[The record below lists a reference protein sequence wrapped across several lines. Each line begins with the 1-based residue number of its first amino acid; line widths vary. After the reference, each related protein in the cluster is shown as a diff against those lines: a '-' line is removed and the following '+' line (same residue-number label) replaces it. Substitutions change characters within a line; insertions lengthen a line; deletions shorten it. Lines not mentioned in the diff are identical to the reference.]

1 MPSTIARDDRTG
13 LRARRSGFRCAT
25 PGREAPGE
33 RGSRRSRAWHLEARK
48 LTQNA
53 GSAVMDSQNI
63 SVEQGHQQIEPE
75 HLAAALLKQKEGLI
89 PKLISGMGKD
99 VKNII
104 TEIDKEIAKFPK
116 VQGAGNVYLSSKL
129 NHVFMQAEKM
139 PSSLKMTL

>member
-1 MPSTIARDDRTG
+1 MNY
-13 LRARRSGFRCAT
+13 
-25 PGREAPGE
+25 E
-33 RGSRRSRAWHLEARK
+33 K

-63 SVEQGHQQIEPE
+63 AVEQGHQQIEPE

-89 PKLISGMGKD
+89 PKLISDMGKD

-116 VQGAGNVYLSSKL
+116 VQGAGNFIFHLS
-129 NHVFMQAEKM
+129 
-139 PSSLKMTL
+139 